1 MALGQGG
8 PRSKEQKH
16 NEPGPSQKAGPNHFP
31 INMEKARP
39 WVLGWNVN
47 PSVPGPQQAA
57 AEWAALGLQ
66 VPRSAFDRLQ
76 EVPSTGSHRDRAAL
90 KPERHWDLCHMSCLG
105 AHSLSTEAVVLY
117 LIYKRDPKIIIIN
130 YPRAGE

>member
-47 PSVPGPQQAA
+47 PSVPGGPSLSRQLQNGQL
-57 AEWAALGLQ
+57 WAF
-66 VPRSAFDRLQ
+66 RF
-76 EVPSTGSHRDRAAL
+76 H
-90 KPERHWDLCHMSCLG
+90 G
-105 AHSLSTEAVVLY
+105 AHLTDRKSRAQGLIETELRSN
-117 LIYKRDPKIIIIN
+117 LRD
-130 YPRAGE
+130 AGISVTCSA